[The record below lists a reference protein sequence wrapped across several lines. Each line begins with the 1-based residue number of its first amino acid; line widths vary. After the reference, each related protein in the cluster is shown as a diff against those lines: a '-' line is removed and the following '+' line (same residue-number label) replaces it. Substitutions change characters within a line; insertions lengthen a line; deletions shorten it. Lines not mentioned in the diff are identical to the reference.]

1 MLDEK
6 YSDIEFLDLSHN
18 YVRDTGVG
26 ILRETLW
33 KSGKLPALRELDLSY
48 NEIGS
53 QGLPSFKEILEREA
67 FQYLNIVRNP
77 AATVESKSFFAGLKE
92 DHLKKL
98 IWIPEK
104 CLEERKWIVLLEGRP
119 DLETISDLVS
129 LVHKQYYEKKRAELL
144 SPDESSIDDNN
155 PLNDLSPL
163 ALKEEIE
170 NLQHLYRQAREGK
183 GEDADTIGFYYW
195 HSWRGVKENKKKALW
210 WFKYAANLGSASGY
224 YDWGLLMEELGQPEE
239 GMRLIEE
246 AATRCHF
253 SARERLGWK
262 WDDSAI
268 PGSSPEVV
276 GQ

>member
-6 YSDIEFLDLSHN
+6 HSDTESLDLSHN

-53 QGLPSFKEILEREA
+53 QGLPYFEEILEREA

-77 AATVESKSFFAGLKE
+77 AATVESKSFFAGMKE

-104 CLEERKWIVLLEGRP
+104 YLEERKWTVLLEGRP
-119 DLETISDLVS
+119 DLEAVSDLVS
-129 LVHKQYYEKKRAELL
+129 LVHKQYYDKKRAELL
-144 SPDESSIDDNN
+144 SPDESSMDENN
-155 PLNDLSPL
+155 PLNDRSPL

-170 NLQHLYRQAREGK
+170 HLQQVYPRAREGN
-183 GEDADTIGFYYW
+183 GEDADTIGIYYL
-195 HSWRGVKENKKKALW
+195 RGRGGVKENKKKALW
-210 WFKYAANLGSASGY
+210 WFKYAASLGNADAY
-224 YDWGLLMEELGQPEE
+224 YNWSLLMEELGQPEE

-246 AATRCHF
+246 AAKRWHF
-253 SARERLGWK
+253 SARERLGWN
-262 WDDSAI
+262 DSAI
-268 PGSSPEVV
+268 LGSSTEIVD
-276 GQ
+276 Q